1 MKGFS
6 LIELLITMIIIGI
19 LMTLSLPL
27 YSQYVVNEHRTEAK
41 TTLMQLAASL
51 EEYDTIHHT
60 YQGASLQVLNYPEI
74 IAHDSYQLTITDISD
89 SAFTIAAE
97 PLSNN
102 KDACGTLTLNALG
115 EKAISGNSQLTDC
128 W

>member
-6 LIELLITMIIIGI
+6 LIELLITISIIGI
-19 LMTLSLPL
+19 LMAMSLPL
-27 YSQYVVNEHRTEAK
+27 YSHYVTTERRIEAE

-51 EEYDTIHHT
+51 EEYDIIHHT
-60 YQGASLQVLNYPEI
+60 YQGASLQVLNYPEL
-74 IAHDSYQLTITDISD
+74 IAHDSYKLTITDISD

-102 KDACGTLTLNALG
+102 DACGILTLNALG
-115 EKAISGNSQLTDC
+115 VKAISGKNQITDC

>member
-6 LIELLITMIIIGI
+6 LIELLIIVSIVGI
-19 LMTLSLPL
+19 LTTISLPL
-27 YSQYVVNEHRTEAK
+27 YSQHVVNERRTEAK
-41 TTLMQLAASL
+41 TTLIQLAASL

-60 YQGASLQVLNYPEI
+60 YQGASLQVLNFPEI
-74 IAHDSYQLTITDISD
+74 IAHDSYKLSIIDLSD

-97 PLSNN
+97 PLSHH
-102 KDACGTLTLNALG
+102 DTCGTLTLNALG
-115 EKAISGNSQLTDC
+115 EKAISGTGQITDC

>member
-6 LIELLITMIIIGI
+6 LLELLITIVIIGI
-19 LMTLSLPL
+19 LTAISLPL
-27 YSQYVVNEHRTEAK
+27 YSSYVTNERRAEAK

-60 YQGASLQVLNYPEI
+60 YQGASLQTLNYPEL
-74 IAHDSYQLTITDISD
+74 IAHNSYQLAIIDISD
-89 SAFTIAAE
+89 SAFTIAAK
-97 PLSNN
+97 PFSDT
-102 KDACGTLTLNALG
+102 DACGTLTLNALG
-115 EKAISGNSQLTDC
+115 EKDISGKSTITDC